1 LPFKSPIQGDIQNP
15 FTCWLGALMSLS
27 QYLAVNDP
35 PQTILGP
42 YYSAHPN
49 IDPNDPTSLQTK
61 KQKPLV
67 IIRALFH

>member
-1 LPFKSPIQGDIQNP
+1 
-15 FTCWLGALMSLS
+15 MSLS